1 MPRHTFNREQIVDTL
16 DQFFK
21 RTRPATSAVGMGANL
36 SIENEIEEV
45 IQISSIDEK
54 SICEKKS
61 YFANISEKSYY
72 VLLLISILMFE
83 GVVCLL
89 GSQFYETIGY
99 SVFVSIVLAVSG
111 ELFYMYFSTR
121 KDQGGR
127 VLKLILL
134 SVSVSILSYSAYVK
148 DENVAN
154 KRLVVEESLR
164 ASKRRLLEVDNE
176 LANLKVEQ
184 HQIDK
189 DMESYR
195 KFDKITKGNMILA
208 PRREEIRQ
216 RRESLL
222 LQRNELKNE
231 SNAKGEELVK
241 QSFFSNISILT
252 IKTIISI
259 IVFTVLQIAI
269 SFVLPDVFEKL
280 KSSKV

>member
-21 RTRPATSAVGMGANL
+21 RTSPATSAVGMGANL